1 MEYILNL
8 QRLKFLKFE
17 IKILKMHIQ
26 DINTLLS
33 DQTEK
38 LLIKKG
44 LSDKQIEQLINY
56 AATDEGL
63 KYTSDPK
70 RFKSRESFDEFSKE
84 ILSFYVLADEEDN
97 LLGII
102 WFHDLSIVIPAK
114 AGIQAKADWIPDQV
128 RDDREDYGISF
139 AIRLYGQARG
149 KGLALPF
156 TEEAL
161 SDFKESDEYKN
172 HPHNKIWLSVSPENE
187 PAVKL
192 YRKLGFKDLEINEEY
207 KKLLM
212 ILS

>member
-63 KYTSDPK
+63 K
-70 RFKSRESFDEFSKE
+70 
-84 ILSFYVLADEEDN
+84 
-97 LLGII
+97 
-102 WFHDLSIVIPAK
+102 
-114 AGIQAKADWIPDQV
+114 
-128 RDDREDYGISF
+128 
-139 AIRLYGQARG
+139 
-149 KGLALPF
+149 
-156 TEEAL
+156 
-161 SDFKESDEYKN
+161 
-172 HPHNKIWLSVSPENE
+172 
-187 PAVKL
+187 
-192 YRKLGFKDLEINEEY
+192 
-207 KKLLM
+207 
-212 ILS
+212 